1 MRLRYGIGID
11 RYAASTYF
19 YLSNYRNLID
29 RMPTRELSDLRILI
43 TGASGGIGRA
53 LAEELLACGAR
64 VLVMARR
71 AQVLEQWFA
80 KQKDSADNIATFAGD
95 VTRPEDRAEILR
107 LAQDRWGGLD
117 VLVNNAGLGSLGRF
131 AGSDPAILRR
141 IFEVNFFAAVELTR
155 TALPLLNTSK
165 LAGKSPLIVNI
176 GSILGHRAT
185 PQNSEYCASKFALR
199 GWSESVRP
207 ELRREGIDLLLVSPG
222 TTESDFYANTLSE
235 QKSPPWHNPPPIS
248 AAEVARQIVRAMER
262 GNSEVIPSWRGKGL
276 VWANRFVPSIVERIM
291 RKWG

>member
-1 MRLRYGIGID
+1 
-11 RYAASTYF
+11 
-19 YLSNYRNLID
+19 
-29 RMPTRELSDLRILI
+29 MPTRELDDQIILI

-53 LAEELLACGAR
+53 LAEKLLALGSR

-71 AQVLEQWFA
+71 GQVLEEWRTA
-80 KQKDSADNIATFAGD
+80 QKDSADRIATFAGD
-95 VTRPEDRAEILR
+95 VTRAEDRAAMLR

-131 AGSDPAILRR
+131 AESDPAILRR
-141 IFEVNFFAAVELTR
+141 VFEVNFFAAVELTR
-155 TALPLLNTSK
+155 AALPLLS
-165 LAGKSPLIVNI
+165 AGKSPLIVNI

-207 ELRREGIDLLLVSPG
+207 ELRRTGIDLLLVSPG

-235 QKSPPWHNPPPIS
+235 QKSPPWHNPPPIP
-248 AAEVARQIVRAMER
+248 AAEVALQIVRAMER
-262 GNSEVIPSWRGKGL
+262 GSSEVIPSWRGKGL

>member
-1 MRLRYGIGID
+1 ME
-11 RYAASTYF
+11 SSKSF
-19 YLSNYRNLID
+19 FSH
-29 RMPTRELSDLRILI
+29 RMPTRKLSDLRILI

-64 VLVMARR
+64 VMVMARR
-71 AQVLEQWFA
+71 GQLLEEWRA
-80 KQKDSADNIATFAGD
+80 KQQDNNQKIGIFSGD
-95 VTRPEDRAEILR
+95 VTRAEDRAEMLR

-131 AGSDPAILRR
+131 AESDPAILRHV
-141 IFEVNFFAAVELTR
+141 FEVNFFAAVELTR
-155 TALPLLNTSK
+155 AALPLLS
-165 LAGKSPLIVNI
+165 AGKSPLIVNI

-207 ELRREGIDLLLVSPG
+207 ELRRIGIDLLLVSPG

-262 GNSEVIPSWRGKGL
+262 GKSEVIPSWRGKGL
-276 VWANRFVPSIVERIM
+276 VWANRLVPGIVERIM

>member
-1 MRLRYGIGID
+1 
-11 RYAASTYF
+11 
-19 YLSNYRNLID
+19 
-29 RMPTRELSDLRILI
+29 MPTRELSQLRILI

-53 LAEELLACGAR
+53 LAEALLDRGAR

-71 AQVLEQWFA
+71 GEVLDEWRA
-80 KQKDSADNIATFAGD
+80 AHPDMADQIVTFAGD
-95 VTRPEDRAEILR
+95 VTRAEDRTAMLR

-117 VLVNNAGLGSLGRF
+117 VLVNNAGLGALGRF
-131 AGSDPAILRR
+131 SESDPAILRR
-141 IFEVNFFAAVELTR
+141 VFEVNFFAAVELTR
-155 TALPLLNTSK
+155 AALPLLCV
-165 LAGKSPLIVNI
+165 GKSPLIVNI

-207 ELRREGIDLLLVSPG
+207 ELRRTGIDLLLVSPG

-235 QKSPPWHNPPPIS
+235 QKAPPWHNPPPVPAS
-248 AAEVARQIVRAMER
+248 EVARQIVRAMER
-262 GNSEVIPSWRGKGL
+262 GSREVIPSWRGKGL
-276 VWANRFVPSIVERIM
+276 VWANRFVPGIVERIM

>member
-1 MRLRYGIGID
+1 LGKGVILLTM
-11 RYAASTYF
+11 A
-19 YLSNYRNLID
+19 
-29 RMPTRELSDLRILI
+29 TRELSDHRILI

-53 LAEELLACGAR
+53 LAEELLARDAR

-71 AQVLEQWFA
+71 GQLLEEWRA
-80 KQKDSADNIATFAGD
+80 AHPDTSDKIATFAGD
-95 VTRPEDRAEILR
+95 VTRPEDRAAVLR
-107 LAQDRWGGLD
+107 LSQDRWGGLD
-117 VLVNNAGLGSLGRF
+117 SLINNAGLGSLGRF
-131 AGSDPAILRR
+131 AESDPAILRR
-141 IFEVNFFAAVELTR
+141 VFEVNFFAAVELTR
-155 TALPLLNTSK
+155 AALPLLS
-165 LAGKSPLIVNI
+165 AGKTPLIVNI

-207 ELRREGIDLLLVSPG
+207 ELRRAGIDLLLVSPG
-222 TTESDFYANTLSE
+222 TTESDFYANTLSP

-262 GNSEVIPSWRGKGL
+262 GSSEVIPSWRGKGL

>member
-1 MRLRYGIGID
+1 
-11 RYAASTYF
+11 
-19 YLSNYRNLID
+19 
-29 RMPTRELSDLRILI
+29 MPTRELSDLRVLI

-53 LAEELLACGAR
+53 LAESLLRHEAR

-71 AQVLEQWFA
+71 AAVLEEWRTAQQDA
-80 KQKDSADNIATFAGD
+80 APRIELFAGD
-95 VTRPEDRAEILR
+95 VTHAEDRTAMLR
-107 LAQDRWGGLD
+107 LAEDRWGGLD

-131 AGSDPAILRR
+131 ADSDPAILRR
-141 IFEVNFFAAVELTR
+141 VFEVNFFAAVELTR
-155 TALPLLNTSK
+155 AALPLLR
-165 LAGKSPLIVNI
+165 AGKSPLIVNI

-207 ELRREGIDLLLVSPG
+207 ELRRAGIDLLLVSPG
-222 TTESDFYANTLSE
+222 TTESDFYANTLSA
-235 QKSPPWHNPPPIS
+235 QKSPPWHNPPPVP

-262 GNSEVIPSWRGKGL
+262 GNREVIPSWRGKGL
-276 VWANRFVPSIVERIM
+276 VWANRLVPSIVERIM